1 MKSRFLAIFAIILLI
16 TSNPLLVSCGKDEPG
31 TLPASSSQSQV
42 TTSASKPATT
52 GGVKANTSMT
62 IKDPGQENIVTLNG
76 KATAIIPANTLPA
89 GTKIEISEIKQ
100 APSYDF
106 DGFVPYGFFEITSSA
121 GSSLGGEVTLEFSYN
136 SSGLVEELEISHQLA
151 VAYYDEEYGA
161 WQEVNSQLMK
171 TNLPWR

>member
-76 KATAIIPANTLPA
+76 KAAAIIPANTLPA

-106 DGFVPYGFFEITSSA
+106 DGFTLWLFDPSSA
-121 GSSLGGEVTLEFSYN
+121 GSSLGGEVTPNFSYN
-136 SSGLVEELEISHQLA
+136 PQGLLKNLRYPTS
-151 VAYYDEEYGA
+151 
-161 WQEVNSQLMK
+161 WQ
-171 TNLPWR
+171 